1 MARRPALS
9 TPPQSAWPAAA
20 SAQRLSLIPSERVA
34 ISVVIPTLNEAS
46 RIEEALDSV
55 RWADQVIVV
64 DGGSSDQTVSL
75 AKQTGAEVLVVRG
88 RTIAEQR
95 NAGIARARN
104 HWVLALDA
112 DESVTT
118 ELHESL
124 ARLTRSSASSPVA
137 FRVRSRNWHLGR
149 ELRHGPWGRDWK
161 VRVFSRDQR
170 FGIRKVHENLEVLD
184 DVGMLDGALIHHP
197 YRDVSHQVSKVA
209 TYARWAADDL
219 RTRGRRP
226 RLRDMIVRPAWRFLR
241 DYVFMSGWRDGA
253 PGFVVSAVSAFSV
266 FLKYACLAMPVDR

>member
-46 RIEEALDSV
+46 RIEEALASV

-64 DGGSSDQTVSL
+64 DGGSSDRTVAL
-75 AKQTGAEVLVVRG
+75 AKRTGAEVLVVRG

-112 DESVTT
+112 DESVT
-118 ELHESL
+118 
-124 ARLTRSSASSPVA
+124 
-137 FRVRSRNWHLGR
+137 
-149 ELRHGPWGRDWK
+149 
-161 VRVFSRDQR
+161 
-170 FGIRKVHENLEVLD
+170 
-184 DVGMLDGALIHHP
+184 
-197 YRDVSHQVSKVA
+197 
-209 TYARWAADDL
+209 
-219 RTRGRRP
+219 
-226 RLRDMIVRPAWRFLR
+226 
-241 DYVFMSGWRDGA
+241 
-253 PGFVVSAVSAFSV
+253 
-266 FLKYACLAMPVDR
+266 